1 MSASSTMLL
10 YYLILFFTCFHT
22 IRSDDELQ
30 ILLNFKS
37 QLSIPNSLD
46 SWSSNLPPCN
56 FTGIICN
63 SAKSVTEIDLTNMGL
78 SGKLPL
84 DSICNLQ
91 SLQKLAIGSNSFNGV
106 ITSDLRNC
114 NKLQHL
120 DLAWNKFEGPLPDFS
135 NLNNLRILNLSM
147 NLFSG
152 PLPSISLRNLS
163 NLVSLSLGDNPT
175 FDRST
180 FPEEILSLRKLSWLY
195 LSNCSLEGKI
205 PPSIGDLTE
214 LINLEL
220 SSNNFTGEIPAEI
233 VKLTK
238 LWQLELWKN
247 ELTGKI
253 PIGFGNLTNLEKFD
267 ASSNSLE
274 GDLAE
279 LRTLANLVSL
289 QLFYN
294 KLSGEIPPEFGDF
307 KKLVNL
313 SLYGNQLSGT
323 LPQKLG
329 SWAEFNFI
337 DVSENRL
344 TGPIPPDMCKQ
355 GQMRKLLM
363 LDNGFTGPIPE
374 SYANCPTLIR
384 FRVTNNSLSG
394 TVPAGIWGL
403 PNAEIID
410 VASNRFEG
418 PVTSDIANAAKLGQ
432 LFISN
437 NYFSG
442 EIPPEISKATQLVSI
457 DASFNQFSGEIPA
470 SIGGLKSLGSLL
482 FDKNMLSGGIPESL
496 SSCASLHEINLAD
509 NSLSGQIP
517 ATLGS
522 LQSLNSLNLSANKL
536 SGEIPVSF
544 SSLKLSLLDL
554 SRNQLT
560 GPVPDTLSISAY
572 NSSFAE
578 NPGLCSHNIRYL
590 RPCLSSS
597 AQSSKYKTILSC
609 LLAGTAALVL
619 LGCYLLVK
627 RWRNNRDRPTKDS
640 WDLKSFRILSFT
652 EQEILN
658 SIKQE
663 NLIGKG
669 GSGNVYRVV
678 LGNGKELAVKHIWNW
693 GSVNGRSRRSSTTAM
708 LGKRPQ
714 KSPEFD
720 AEVATL
726 SSIRHVNVVKL
737 YCSITSEDSSL
748 LVYEYLP
755 NGSLWDR
762 LHTCEKME
770 LDWGTRYE
778 IAVGAAMGLEYLH
791 HGCDKPVVHRDVKSS
806 NILLDEF
813 FKPRIADFGLA
824 KIMQSGSKDSTQVI
838 AGTHGYIAPEYAYT
852 YKVDEKSDVYSF
864 GVVLMELVTGKRP
877 IEPQFGDNKDIVS
890 WVASQITTRQSLLNM
905 VDSRIPESLKDDALK
920 VLKVAV
926 LCTARLPSLRPSMRN
941 VVQMLEDVE
950 SCKFIAI
957 TVRDEKMRQS
967 FEAKNEKLKLSP

>member
-1 MSASSTMLL
+1 MSALSTMLL

-37 QLSIPNSLD
+37 QLSNPNPLD
-46 SWSSNLPPCN
+46 SWSSNFPPCN
-56 FTGIICN
+56 FTGITCN
-63 SAKSVTEIDLTNMGL
+63 SANSVTEIDLTSVGL

-91 SLQKLAIGSNSFNGV
+91 SLQKLAIGSNSFYGV

-114 NKLQHL
+114 SKLQHL
-120 DLAWNKFEGPLPDFS
+120 DLARNKFDGPLPDFS
-135 NLNNLRILNLSM
+135 NLNNLRLLNLSM

-152 PLPSISLRNLS
+152 PFPSTSLGNLS

-175 FDRST
+175 FDWST

-214 LINLEL
+214 LVNLEL
-220 SSNNFTGEIPAEI
+220 SGNNFTGEIPAEI

-238 LWQLELWKN
+238 LWQLELWSN
-247 ELTGKI
+247 DLTGKI
-253 PIGFGNLTNLEKFD
+253 PIGFGNLTNLEFFD
-267 ASSNSLE
+267 ASWNNLE
-274 GDLAE
+274 GDIGE

-294 KLSGEIPPEFGDF
+294 KLSGEIPQEFGDF

-355 GQMRKLLM
+355 GKMRKLLM

-374 SYANCPTLIR
+374 SYASCPTLIR

-410 VASNRFEG
+410 VAYNRFEG

-442 EIPPEISKATQLVSI
+442 EIPLEISKATQLVSI

-482 FDKNMLSGGIPESL
+482 FDKNMLSGRIPESL

-536 SGEIPVSF
+536 SGEIPESF

-560 GPVPDTLSISAY
+560 GRVPDALSISAY
-572 NSSFAE
+572 NSSFGE
-578 NPGLCSHNIRYL
+578 NPGLCSHNIRDL

-597 AQSSKYKTILSC
+597 VQSSKYRTILSC
-609 LLAGTAALVL
+609 LLAGTALLVL

-627 RWRNNRDRPTKDS
+627 RWRINRARPIKDS

-693 GSVNGRSRRSSTTAM
+693 NSVNGRSRRSSSTAM
-708 LGKRPQ
+708 LGKRSQ

-762 LHTCEKME
+762 LHTCGKME

-824 KIMQSGSKDSTQVI
+824 KILQVGSKDSTQVI

-890 WVASQITTRQSLLNM
+890 WIATQITTRESILNV
-905 VDSRIPESLKDDALK
+905 VDSRIPDSLKDDAVK
-920 VLKVAV
+920 VLRVAV

-950 SCKFIAI
+950 PCKFIAI
-957 TVRDEKMRQS
+957 TVKDEKMSDS